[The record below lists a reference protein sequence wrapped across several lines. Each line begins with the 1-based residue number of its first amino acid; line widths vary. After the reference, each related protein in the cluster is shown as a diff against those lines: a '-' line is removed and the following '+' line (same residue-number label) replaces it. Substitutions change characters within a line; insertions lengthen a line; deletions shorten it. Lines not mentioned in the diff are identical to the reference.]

1 MSDMQPEGI
10 YTGDQRHDKDQ
21 SYHPFGLQDSCQ
33 SAYDNE
39 DSETHPYIAC
49 KAVGAVPV
57 FLVVQC
63 PGEPYAD
70 SVIVPCLWK
79 IIADNGEKHTSE

>member
-39 DSETHPYIAC
+39 DSDTYPYISC
-49 KAVGAVPV
+49 KAVGAFSV

-63 PGEPYAD
+63 LGESHDD
-70 SVIVPCLWK
+70 SVMVPGLWK
-79 IIADNGEKHTSE
+79 ILADNG